1 MPGRRRMRPVAVFYV
16 VNFLLATAQWLIV
29 GRLVMRPLVRNP
41 ANAVWQVFL
50 VSTEPVYRMTR
61 VLTLNRVPERWLWL
75 VSLLWLFAARL
86 AVVTVQRALTS

>member
-1 MPGRRRMRPVAVFYV
+1 VTVFYV

-29 GRLVMRPLVRNP
+29 GRMVMRLFVRNP

-50 VSTEPVYRMTR
+50 ISTEPAYRVSR
-61 VLTLNRVPERWLWL
+61 ALTLGRMPERWLWL

-86 AVVTVQRALTS
+86 AVVTIQRVLAG

>member
-1 MPGRRRMRPVAVFYV
+1 MTVFYV

-50 VSTEPVYRMTR
+50 VSTEPVYRVSR
-61 VLTLNRVPERWLWL
+61 ALTLGRVPERWLWL
-75 VSLLWLFAARL
+75 VSLLWLFVARL
-86 AVVTVQRALTS
+86 AVIVTQRALTA

>member
-1 MPGRRRMRPVAVFYV
+1 MIIFYV

-50 VSTEPVYRMTR
+50 VSTEPVYRLSR
-61 VLTLNRVPERWLWL
+61 ALTLDRVPERWLWL

-86 AVVTVQRALTS
+86 AVVAAQRALTT

>member
-1 MPGRRRMRPVAVFYV
+1 VIVCYV
-16 VNFLLATAQWLIV
+16 LNFLLATAQWLIV

-50 VSTEPVYRMTR
+50 VSTGPVYRVSR
-61 VLTLNRVPERWLWL
+61 ALTLGRVAENWLWL

-86 AVVTVQRALTS
+86 AVVAIQRGLAG

>member
-1 MPGRRRMRPVAVFYV
+1 MTVFYV

-29 GRLVMRPLVRNP
+29 GRMVMRLFVRNP

-50 VSTEPVYRMTR
+50 ISTEPAYRVSR
-61 VLTLNRVPERWLWL
+61 ALTLGRVPERWLWL

-86 AVVTVQRALTS
+86 AVITIQRVLAG

>member
-1 MPGRRRMRPVAVFYV
+1 MTVFYV

-29 GRLVMRPLVRNP
+29 GRMVMRLFVRNP

-50 VSTEPVYRMTR
+50 ISTEPAYRVSR
-61 VLTLNRVPERWLWL
+61 ALTLGRMPERWLWL

-86 AVVTVQRALTS
+86 AVVAIQRVLAG